1 LIAICWP
8 LNWTMKG
15 VTAYLFFPLWLGY
28 ILVVDAVV
36 AARRGSSM
44 WTRSRKEFVLL
55 FVASSPVWWM
65 FEMINRRTTNWE
77 YLGSNHFTT
86 FEYYL
91 LCTISF
97 STVMPAVF
105 ETAELV
111 RTFRWVERLSPGPR
125 LAPTPKLNL
134 ALFLCGLAMAGLTFA
149 WPKYFYPFVWTA
161 LVLVL
166 EPLNRW

>member
-1 LIAICWP
+1 MARAVAHRHMLAIELDAKRP
-8 LNWTMKG
+8 YG
-15 VTAYLFFPLWLGY
+15 VSLLSLMVRVCAG
-28 ILVVDAVV
+28 
-36 AARRGSSM
+36 RGRAGGGATGVSM

-65 FEMINRRTTNWE
+65 FEVINRRTANWE

-105 ETAELV
+105 ETGELAAS
-111 RTFRWVERLSPGPR
+111 FSG
-125 LAPTPKLNL
+125 
-134 ALFLCGLAMAGLTFA
+134 
-149 WPKYFYPFVWTA
+149 
-161 LVLVL
+161 
-166 EPLNRW
+166 

>member
-1 LIAICWP
+1 MEELKNSPSTASASRNRWPAQGWVGLLLIAICWP

-15 VTAYLFFPLWLGY
+15 VTASLFFPLWLGY
-28 ILVVDAVV
+28 ILVVDALV

-55 FVASSPVWWM
+55 FVASSPVWWI
-65 FEMINRRTTNWE
+65 FEVINSRTHNWE
-77 YLGSNHFTT
+77 YIGSNHFTR

-111 RTFRWVERLSPGPR
+111 RSFIWVERFGRGRAVRDSAR
-125 LAPTPKLNL
+125 VNA
-134 ALFLCGLAMAGLTFA
+134 
-149 WPKYFYPFVWTA
+149 
-161 LVLVL
+161 VLL
-166 EPLNRW
+166 LIGIA

>member
-1 LIAICWP
+1 MEELRNSPSTASASRNRWPAQGWVGLVLIAACWP
-8 LNWTMKG
+8 LNWTLKG

-28 ILVVDAVV
+28 VLMVDALV
-36 AARRGSSM
+36 AARTGSSM

-65 FEMINRRTTNWE
+65 FEVINHRTANWE

-111 RTFRWVERLSPGPR
+111 SSFKWVR
-125 LAPTPKLNL
+125 
-134 ALFLCGLAMAGLTFA
+134 GLARRRPVSKSGRL
-149 WPKYFYPFVWTA
+149 
-161 LVLVL
+161 
-166 EPLNRW
+166 

>member
-1 LIAICWP
+1 MEELRNLPSTASASRNRWPAQGWIGLSLIAICWP

-28 ILVVDAVV
+28 ILVVDALV

-65 FEMINRRTTNWE
+65 FEVINRRTTNWE

-111 RTFRWVERLSPGPR
+111 GTFKWVERFTFGPR
-125 LAPTPKLNL
+125 
-134 ALFLCGLAMAGLTFA
+134 
-149 WPKYFYPFVWTA
+149 V
-161 LVLVL
+161 
-166 EPLNRW
+166 R